1 MKSTSLIHAAAAAF
15 TLVAST
21 GVAAAQQMPGA
32 PALQEARVVSIQG
45 CGLRWLDAY
54 EDASQDYHVVHWA
67 PQNNDTQRWL
77 MVPAGNGFYRFMQV
91 SSSRFLDAHEVA
103 AMGFR
108 LVTRPF
114 QQDHTQLWRV
124 SEFGGN
130 FFTLQ
135 QASNGRFVDCS
146 PGQPA
151 LFTNAQGGANT
162 QTWRFGDAG
171 PSLPIPPPAMA
182 SGQVIRTG
190 AGLCLDVHAPD
201 MAKNGGRVQVWNCS
215 GQPQQLWT
223 YDRATSAIRV
233 SSGLCL
239 DVHAAEMTMNG
250 GRVQVWACNGQVQQQ
265 WTPMPGGAI
274 RSNRAGLCLD
284 VHAPD
289 QAINGG
295 RVQVWQ
301 CSGAQQQRFTS
312 NGF

>member
-1 MKSTSLIHAAAAAF
+1 MRTGP
-15 TLVAST
+15 AS
-21 GVAAAQQMPGA
+21 
-32 PALQEARVVSIQG
+32 RVVTIQG
-45 CGLRWLDAY
+45 CGLSWLGAY
-54 EDASQDYHVVHWA
+54 ENVRYDYRVVHW
-67 PQNNDTQRWL
+67 PPRNDDNQRWL
-77 MVPAGNGFYRFMQV
+77 MVPERNGYYRFKQV

-103 AMGFR
+103 ELNFR
-108 LVTRPF
+108 LVTRPY
-114 QQDHTQLWRV
+114 QQNQTQLWRV
-124 SEFGGN
+124 TEFGGN

-135 QASNGRFVDCS
+135 QASNGRFVDCN
-146 PGQPA
+146 PADPA

-162 QTWRFGDAG
+162 QTWRFGDVG
-171 PSLPIPPPAMA
+171 PPLPVPPPAVA
-182 SGQVIRTG
+182 SGQRIRTG

-201 MAKNGGRVQVWNCS
+201 MAKNGGRVQVWSCN
-215 GQPQQLWT
+215 GQPQQRWT

-274 RSNRAGLCLD
+274 RSNRSGLCLD

-289 QAINGG
+289 QSINGG